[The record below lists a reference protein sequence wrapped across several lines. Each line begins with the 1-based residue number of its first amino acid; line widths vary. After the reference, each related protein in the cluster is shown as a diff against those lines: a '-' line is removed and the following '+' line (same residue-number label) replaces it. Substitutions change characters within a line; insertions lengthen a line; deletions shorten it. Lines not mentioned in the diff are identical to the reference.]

1 MLQAATTPA
10 TVSVPLLDP
19 ELVCIPST
27 ALRMEGTT
35 PSTATVAISTQ
46 AHVVLDSA
54 VMRQVV
60 NVTIVPWDNT
70 TVTEVVPTT
79 TAVTVKTT
87 VPSML
92 GRAIRI
98 VVAQRVLVRTVV
110 V

>member
-1 MLQAATTPA
+1 MLQVVTTPA
-10 TVSVPLLDP
+10 TVSVLHLAP
-19 ELVCIPST
+19 ELVCTPST

-35 PSTATVAISTQ
+35 ASTATVAISTQ

-70 TVTEVVPTT
+70 TVIEVVRTT
-79 TAVTVKTT
+79 TVVTVKTT

-98 VVAQRVLVRTVV
+98 VVAQRALVRTVV